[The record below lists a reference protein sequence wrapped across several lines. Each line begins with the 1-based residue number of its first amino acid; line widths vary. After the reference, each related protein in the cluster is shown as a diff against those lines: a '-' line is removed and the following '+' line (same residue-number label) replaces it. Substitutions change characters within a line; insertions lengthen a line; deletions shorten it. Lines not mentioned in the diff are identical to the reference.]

1 MAVTTTLTPSTQSA
15 GLHESQTIL
24 VVDDDDDGVILE
36 LCTEVLKNAGHHVFS
51 AKDGFTAIEICL
63 AERSSLDLALLDINM
78 PKMSGLKL
86 LDCLTSSSI
95 AARFILM
102 SGDGEDAFNPG
113 SDRHCS
119 FLPKPFTPR
128 ALVETVRRE
137 LDSRA
142 TEERDATEKPE
153 TTLRVA

>member
-1 MAVTTTLTPSTQSA
+1 MAATTTLTSSTQSA
-15 GLHESQTIL
+15 GLHKSQTIL
-24 VVDDDDDGVILE
+24 VVDDDGVILK
-36 LCTEVLKNAGHHVFS
+36 LCTEVLKNAGYHVFS
-51 AKDGFTAIEICL
+51 AEDGFTAIEICL

-128 ALVETVRRE
+128 SRRDGETGTR
-137 LDSRA
+137 
-142 TEERDATEKPE
+142 
-153 TTLRVA
+153 

>member
-1 MAVTTTLTPSTQSA
+1 MAATTTLTSSTQSA
-15 GLHESQTIL
+15 GLHESPTIL
-24 VVDDDDDGVILE
+24 VVDDDGVILK
-36 LCTEVLKNAGHHVFS
+36 LCTEVLKNAGYHVFS

-86 LDCLTSSSI
+86 LDCLASSSI

-102 SGDGEDAFNPG
+102 SGDGEDAFANPG

-137 LDSRA
+137 LETRA